1 MQNNVLNMANK
12 IQMNP
17 FVRIWSFSTSNLR
30 HMFFANLISKPK
42 HEKKKHH
49 GRVAR
54 AVQQMILK
62 GLRIKSNRYGFATI

>member
-1 MQNNVLNMANK
+1 
-12 IQMNP
+12 
-17 FVRIWSFSTSNLR
+17 
-30 HMFFANLISKPK
+30 MFFANLISKPK

>member
-42 HEKKKHH
+42 HEKKHH